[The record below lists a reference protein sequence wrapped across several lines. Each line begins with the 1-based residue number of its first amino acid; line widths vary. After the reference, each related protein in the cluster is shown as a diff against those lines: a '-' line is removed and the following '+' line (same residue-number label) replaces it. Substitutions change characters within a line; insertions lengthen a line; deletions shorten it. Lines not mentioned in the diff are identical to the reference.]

1 MTESTNHPLYGLWNP
16 RPLQALFYGP
26 GTVQKHLLDQL
37 PSKNSKAFI
46 VTGNSLATKT
56 PLVKDLEAL
65 LGKHHAG
72 TFSKIGQH
80 APVEQLDEAT
90 ELVAKDSSI
99 DTVISLG
106 GGSPIDSSKAISYR
120 QSQKSGKWL
129 HHITIPTTLSAAEC
143 THFAGYTE
151 KNGVKSGLAD
161 PGMAINAIIYD
172 PGYAKYTPT
181 KLWLA
186 TGMRAMDHAMESMY
200 HPTASEMPAKM
211 MCLQAAATFFDLLP
225 KAKQNHPDDEETI
238 TRLLLAA
245 YMSLGF
251 LGTNLKGGL
260 GLSHSLGYALG
271 SPYGIPHGE
280 TSCLT
285 LGNVVKL
292 KAKGSKDDAEQIA
305 RMLPRIGGQTS
316 DNPEADAQQV
326 GNRINRLV
334 NELGLHQS
342 LTDRGVGK
350 DQVNIITERATGGQ
364 KEGQLFDA
372 VKSLVEGLW

>member
-1 MTESTNHPLYGLWNP
+1 MTESTNQPLFGLWQP

-26 GTVQKHLLDQL
+26 GSVEKHLVSQL
-37 PSKNSKAFI
+37 PSEKSKAFI

-56 PLVKDLEAL
+56 PLVKNLEDL
-65 LGKHHAG
+65 LGAHHAG
-72 TFSKIGQH
+72 TFSKIAQH
-80 APVEQLDEAT
+80 APVAQLDEAT
-90 ELVAKDSSI
+90 ELVLKDPSI

-106 GGSPIDSSKAISYR
+106 GGSPIDSSKAISHR
-120 QSQKSGKWL
+120 QEQKSGKAL
-129 HHITIPTTLSAAEC
+129 HHISIPTTLSAAEC

-151 KNGVKSGLAD
+151 KNGMKTGVAG
-161 PGMAINAIIYD
+161 PGMAIKVIIYD

-186 TGMRAMDHAMESMY
+186 TGMRAMDHSMESMY
-200 HPTASEMPAKM
+200 HPTATEMPAKV
-211 MCLQAAATFFDLLP
+211 MCMQAAATFFELLP
-225 KAKQNHPDDEETI
+225 KAKETHPNDEETI
-238 TRLLLAA
+238 TKLLLAA

-251 LGTNLKGGL
+251 LGTNVKGGL

-285 LGNVVKL
+285 LGHVVKL

-305 RMLPRIGGQTS
+305 RMLPRVGGQSTG
-316 DNPEADAQQV
+316 NPEGDAQIV

-334 NELGLHQS
+334 DELGLHQNLS
-342 LTDRGVGK
+342 NRGVGK
-350 DQVNIITERATGGQ
+350 DQVDIITERATGGQ
-364 KEGQLFDA
+364 KEGAVFDA
-372 VKSLVEGLW
+372 VKGLVQGLW